1 LRAQALSAVE
11 FEKHAGAKSKN
22 QNGHIFLPNGT
33 SLYDLFHMLR
43 EVPPERFPAAFCE
56 AAGVPMTVPA
66 AAATCPPL
74 AQGQPA
80 SREPELL
87 QASDV
92 TAEQPAWAAPTQ
104 QAFNFDITSEEA
116 NASLS
121 LLDLRLAIPLTDLCL
136 ELLSTRVIS

>member
-1 LRAQALSAVE
+1 
-11 FEKHAGAKSKN
+11 
-22 QNGHIFLPNGT
+22 
-33 SLYDLFHMLR
+33 M
-43 EVPPERFPAAFCE
+43 
-56 AAGVPMTVPA
+56 PMTVPA

-121 LLDLRLAIPLTDLCL
+121 LLDLRLAIPLTDLCS
-136 ELLSTRVIS
+136 ELCLLVSFHSKGTIGLFPCIKIDSI